1 MTTDPSDIRS
11 VAVSAEDLLAAVEA
25 DARGESTAV
34 LRVTPPFSGR
44 MRARLHVVQDDADDE
59 TVHIPPTALI
69 EDGAPAYPS
78 PDETADDLR
87 AAADKSYS
95 VERHRAYHEQQ
106 VDQWRTRLLD
116 HAVSSVTVPGT
127 DHEVQ
132 VSLLGP

>member
-59 TVHIPPTALI
+59 TVHIPPAALI

-87 AAADKSYS
+87 AAADESYS

>member
-44 MRARLHVVQDDADDE
+44 MRARLHVIQGDANDE
-59 TVHIPPTALI
+59 TVHIPPAALV
-69 EDGAPAYPS
+69 DDRAPAYPS

-87 AAADKSYS
+87 AAAEESYS

-106 VDQWRTRLLD
+106 VDQWRTQLLD
-116 HAVSSVTVPGT
+116 HTVSSVTVPET